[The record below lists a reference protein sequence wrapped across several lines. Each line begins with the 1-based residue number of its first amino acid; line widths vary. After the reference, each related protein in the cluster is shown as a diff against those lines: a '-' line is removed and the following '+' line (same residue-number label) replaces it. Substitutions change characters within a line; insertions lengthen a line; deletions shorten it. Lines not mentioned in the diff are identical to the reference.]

1 MMELLMSSLEQQR
14 TTPAV
19 SIYLLLVNFI
29 VSCEAHL

>member
-1 MMELLMSSLEQQR
+1 MSSLDKKDKQQK
-14 TTPAV
+14 TTPGV